1 MNCIR
6 CHHNNAAT
14 VQYCAKCGGK
24 LDLTAD
30 EIADALISKAQ
41 DEKASQTEFYARQ
54 SLYFAVIIFL
64 IAITAVILSGGAL
77 TERDSYAVPSI
88 VNGTKYTEVN
98 YSIREK
104 LDLQRGLVPFL
115 STKRK

>member
-6 CHHNNAAT
+6 CKHNNSAT
-14 VQYCAKCGGK
+14 VTYCAKCGGK

-30 EIADALISKAQ
+30 EIADALMEKAQ
-41 DEKASQTEFYARQ
+41 DEKASQTEFYAKQ
-54 SLYFAVIIFL
+54 SLYFAVIIFM

-77 TERDSYAVPSI
+77 TDQDSYAVPSI

-104 LDLQRGLVPFL
+104 LDLQRGLVPFMA
-115 STKRK
+115 KRR